1 MRMPPIPSTAYL
13 ERLSADTAERA
24 ARALPPNSTHNGVD
38 EDTAKALTDSV
49 QRRQSALLA
58 LSHDIHRD
66 PEIGHNEHRAV
77 ARIADL
83 LRSEAHTVEVGAYGL
98 PTAVLAS
105 AGTGRPRVGVLAEYD
120 ALPGIG
126 HACGHNVICSSAVGA
141 WLALAE
147 HVTKLGGT
155 VELIGTPAE
164 EGGAGK
170 EHIARAGGFEE
181 MDAVVM
187 LHPFSYDVAAHPFL
201 GRRVVDVVFH
211 GVAAHA
217 AAMPFMGRNAL
228 DGVVAA
234 YTGVAA
240 LRQHLPPTDRVHG
253 VITDGGARPNVV
265 PATASAQFYVRSADT
280 QTLIDLCQ
288 RMDAIFTGAAT
299 STGTWAEVVWDPVPP
314 YFPIR
319 HNRVLADR
327 WAWHLGQRGRR
338 VLPDGIVPEAL
349 TGSTDLGNVSLRVPA
364 IHPMLAIAPEH
375 VSLHTAEFAEWA
387 QSERADLGVVD
398 GAVGLALTVADFL
411 ADPDIRS
418 GVKDEFEADGGV
430 LDVANILQGSS

>member
-1 MRMPPIPSTAYL
+1 MSTPLAPSTAYL
-13 ERLSADTAERA
+13 ERLAADTAERA
-24 ARALPPNSTHNGVD
+24 ARAAPLSSPYSGAAESMAV
-38 EDTAKALTDSV
+38 ALTDSV
-49 QRRQSALLA
+49 LRRREALLA
-58 LSHDIHRD
+58 LSHDIHAH
-66 PEIGHNEHRAV
+66 PETAHSEHRAV
-77 ARIADL
+77 AGIAKFL
-83 LRSEAHTVEVGAYGL
+83 HGEGYNAQVGAYGL
-98 PTAVLAS
+98 STAVRAS
-105 AGTGRPRVGVLAEYD
+105 AGGDGDGPRVAVLAEYD

-126 HACGHNVICSSAVGA
+126 HACGHNVICASAVGA

-147 HVTKLGGT
+147 RIAELGGT

-170 EHIARAGGFEE
+170 EYIARGGGFEGL
-181 MDAVVM
+181 DAVVM

-201 GRRVVDVVFH
+201 GRRVVDVQFH

-228 DGVVAA
+228 DGVVAS

-280 QTLIDLCQ
+280 HTLIDLCR
-288 RMDAIFTGAAT
+288 RMDSVFAGAAT
-299 STGTWAEVVWDPVPP
+299 STGTRAEVTWDPFPP
-314 YFPIR
+314 YLPIR
-319 HNRVLADR
+319 QNRVLADR
-327 WAWHLGQRGRR
+327 WAVHMGHRGRR
-338 VLPDGIVPEAL
+338 VLPDGIVPETL
-349 TGSTDLGNVSLRVPA
+349 TGSTDLDNVSLRVPA
-364 IHPMLAIAPEH
+364 MHPMLAVAPEN

-387 QSERADLGVVD
+387 RSARADEGVVD

-411 ADPDIRS
+411 LDPEMRT
-418 GVKDEFEADGGV
+418 GVREEFEANGGTIGV
-430 LDVANILQGSS
+430 PNIFN